1 MKFQMYSRFLQ
12 YLRVKGI
19 SQRSLSES
27 SHVSAS
33 TVSRFCAGQ
42 PIGSDKLFSLLQV
55 CDDLSLEWLFFGIGE
70 MFRGKDSGSVNIGQF
85 AGSDMSSDH
94 SVRVI
99 NSRGARVVTP
109 KNRDCDLLELLQEK
123 DAVISDRDQTIS
135 RLHEVIVSLMAGK
148 S

>member
-19 SQRSLSES
+19 SQRSLSEL
-27 SHVSAS
+27 SHVSTS

-85 AGSDMSSDH
+85 AGSDMSSDN

-109 KNRDCDLLELLQEK
+109 KNRDSDLLELLQEK